1 MSVFTI
7 DILLSI
13 GCTAIG
19 LACGW
24 FLFGNH
30 PLSPIRQLASSVDSL
45 LNHLREQREAKSAQQ
60 PVAPI
65 AIPALESVS
74 VEAKP
79 ETGDDAIANI
89 TQKELRK
96 LLEQVHELTE
106 SVRSDVGEH
115 TDRMARINEGLAARS
130 TDANSVTDAISQLID
145 ANKSLG
151 DRLNQA
157 EMRLLEQSQIIQ
169 SQTVEA
175 RTDALTGLPNRRVF
189 DHEMSR
195 RMQEFQ
201 RSRRPTSLIMLD
213 IDHFKKFNDTYGH
226 IAGDEVLKHAART
239 LERVASTIGGAAI
252 RFGGEEFAMILPGS
266 NIFDSQIAAARVV
279 RAIASMEIVFEG
291 KLLQVTTSV
300 GVAEFGRSDD
310 EANLLKRADSALY
323 AAKNAGRNRAYWN
336 DGEKSRP
343 VLSETQRADEAP
355 VETPPAE
362 EKRAFVSQAEEFRGD
377 IHRRLHQFKRDS
389 LPISL
394 ILLGVDRYDDFVANN
409 GKGVVKAFNDT
420 LERMLIAAMRDMDHV
435 GRIAEGRYGIL
446 LPSASI
452 NRAAAVSDRLRKAVE
467 RFKIRKDDDVRQFTI
482 SCGVT
487 EALSGDGLDHLF
499 LRAEAAL
506 GKAIEA
512 QGNRVALC
520 GSEMEIDSP
529 ILIRTSPAAERSE
542 PNTAPASR

>member
-1 MSVFTI
+1 MSVFFI

-19 LACGW
+19 IACGW
-24 FLFGNH
+24 FLFGSH
-30 PLSPIRQLASSVDSL
+30 SLSPIKLLAISIEKFVNYLHERKPASSAVMSAAAAKGERIG
-45 LNHLREQREAKSAQQ
+45 NPEADEDRA
-60 PVAPI
+60 
-65 AIPALESVS
+65 
-74 VEAKP
+74 
-79 ETGDDAIANI
+79 ANI
-89 TQKELRK
+89 TQKELER

-115 TDRMARINEGLAARS
+115 TDRMARINEGLVSRS
-130 TDANSVTDAISQLID
+130 TDANSVTGAISQLID

-157 EMRLLEQSQIIQ
+157 EMRLLQQSQIIQ

-175 RTDALTGLPNRRVF
+175 RTDALTALPNRRVF

-195 RMQEFQ
+195 RLQEFQ
-201 RSRRPTSLIMLD
+201 KTRRPTSLMMLD

-226 IAGDEVLKHAART
+226 MAGDEVLKSAART

-252 RFGGEEFAMILPGS
+252 RFGGEEFAVILPGS

-279 RAIASMEIVFEG
+279 RAVASMEIVFEG
-291 KLLQVTTSV
+291 QLLQVTTSC
-300 GVAEFGRSDD
+300 GVAEVNRNDD
-310 EANLLKRADSALY
+310 EANLIKRADSALY

-343 VLSETQRADEAP
+343 VLSESQRIE
-355 VETPPAE
+355 EPAE
-362 EKRAFVSQAEEFRGD
+362 ETPVVEEKRVTVSGGEEFRGD

-394 ILLGVDRYDDFVANN
+394 IVLAVDRYEDFVANN
-409 GKGVVKAFNDT
+409 PKGIVKAFSET

-435 GRIAEGRYGIL
+435 GRIADGRYGIL

-467 RFKIRKDDDVRQFTI
+467 RFKIRKDDDVRQFSI

-487 EALSGDGLDHLF
+487 EALQGDGLDHIF

-512 QGNRVALC
+512 AGNRVALC

-529 ILIRTSPAAERSE
+529 VLIRTSSGPTDRSE
-542 PNTAPASR
+542 PGSTTTSR

>member
-1 MSVFTI
+1 MSVFFI

-19 LACGW
+19 MLCGW
-24 FLFGNH
+24 FLFGNQ
-30 PLSPIRQLASSVDSL
+30 PLSPLKLLANSIDMLV
-45 LNHLREQREAKSAQQ
+45 NYLREKKPATSLATSASVKQAEVERPEAD
-60 PVAPI
+60 
-65 AIPALESVS
+65 
-74 VEAKP
+74 
-79 ETGDDAIANI
+79 GDRAANI
-89 TQKELRK
+89 TQKELER

-115 TDRMARINEGLAARS
+115 TDRMARINEGLASRS
-130 TDANSVTDAISQLID
+130 TDANSVTGAISQLID

-157 EMRLLEQSQIIQ
+157 EMRLLQQSQIIQ

-175 RTDALTGLPNRRVF
+175 RTDALTSLPNRRVF

-195 RMQEFQ
+195 RLQEFQ
-201 RSRRPTSLIMLD
+201 KSRRPTSLMMLD

-226 IAGDEVLKHAART
+226 MAGDEVLKSAART

-252 RFGGEEFAMILPGS
+252 RFGGEEFAVILPGS

-279 RAIASMEIVFEG
+279 RAVASMEIVFEG
-291 KLLQVTTSV
+291 KLLQVTTSC
-300 GVAEFGRSDD
+300 GVAEVNRTDD
-310 EANLLKRADSALY
+310 EANLIKRADSALY

-343 VLSETQRADEAP
+343 VLSESQRTEEP
-355 VETPPAE
+355 VGETPAAE
-362 EKRAFVSQAEEFRGD
+362 EKRITVSSGDEFRGD
-377 IHRRLHQFKRDS
+377 IHRRLNQFKRDS

-394 ILLGVDRYDDFVANN
+394 IVLAVDRYEDFVSNN
-409 GKGVVKAFNDT
+409 SKGIIKAFNDT

-435 GRIAEGRYGIL
+435 GRIADGRYGIL

-467 RFKIRKDDDVRQFTI
+467 RFKIRKDDDIRQFSI
-482 SCGVT
+482 ACGVT
-487 EALSGDGLDHLF
+487 EALQGDGLDHIF

-506 GKAIEA
+506 GKAIEVG
-512 QGNRVALC
+512 GNRVALC

-529 ILIRTSPAAERSE
+529 VLIRTSSGSTDRSE
-542 PNTAPASR
+542 PGPTATSR